1 MDTLR
6 GLVLKS
12 LLAVIPA
19 MATCGFLSAASA
31 QVNIRVGHGSAAEE
45 TLWLMK
51 ADPKVTPSQGKAYKL
66 DFTLFRGTDKRF
78 QAFEAGELDIATGSS
93 HSVLMAASEGARFK
107 IVATLSREGASG
119 FSTRYMVK
127 ADSPIRSIADLK
139 GRNVGING
147 ARSSSELWARLALE
161 KKGLDTRKDVSWIAL
176 PFPSQG
182 EAVRAG
188 KLDVGAFPQPF
199 AAFEEKR
206 GGLRT
211 LFTSQDGVTR
221 DEDLM
226 VLLVTEKFAREQPA
240 ALRAF
245 LADLVQAT
253 RHYVNQPKEAR
264 QALVSSKMVGI
275 PLDVFLDMKDY
286 ERPLDARVDVE
297 SFRAM
302 VADLN
307 RFGFIT
313 KPVNPAAIIDNSF
326 LPR

>member
-1 MDTLR
+1 
-6 GLVLKS
+6 
-12 LLAVIPA
+12 
-19 MATCGFLSAASA
+19 
-31 QVNIRVGHGSAAEE
+31 
-45 TLWLMK
+45 
-51 ADPKVTPSQGKAYKL
+51 
-66 DFTLFRGTDKRF
+66 
-78 QAFEAGELDIATGSS
+78 
-93 HSVLMAASEGARFK
+93 MAASEGARFK
-107 IVATLSREGASG
+107 IVATLSREGARG
-119 FSTRYMVK
+119 FATKYMVK
-127 ADSPIRSIADLK
+127 ADSPIRTIADLK

-147 ARSSSELWARLALE
+147 ARSSAELWARLALE
-161 KKGLDTRKDVSWIAL
+161 KNGLDTRKDVTWIAL

-188 KLDVGAFPQPF
+188 RLEVGAFPQPF

-211 LFTSQDGVTR
+211 LFTSQDGVSR

-226 VLLVTEKFAREQPA
+226 VLLVTEKFAKEQPA

-253 RHYVNQPKEAR
+253 QHYVNQPREAR
-264 QALVSSKMVGI
+264 QALVASKMVGI
-275 PLDVFLDMKDY
+275 PLDVFLEMKDY

-307 RFGFIT
+307 RFGFVT
-313 KPVNPAAIIDNSF
+313 KPVNLAAVIDNSF